1 MPTNSNGSTGK
12 VVSTNN
18 YQPGVYGGYGST
30 AYGGNYG
37 GGNTNNTPPP
47 SSGSGNYGD
56 YGTTPP
62 ATTPPTVTPTDP
74 TASQTPATPDPTTQQ
89 PPASPTTSGSGSN
102 TAAGAGNS
110 GFWDNL
116 LNSITGGSGGLANLG
131 SNLGSALGSLAP
143 YLGIGAL
150 AQNQANKQRDA
161 NAQTVQPLY
170 DKANQ
175 LFDAMNK
182 DLGNYEAGTVNPA
195 QQKELDA
202 FQAQQ
207 KAQVA
212 QRFASQGITNS
223 SATDTA
229 FQQIDDNTMIMKQ
242 QFVTQSLT
250 NALALEGPAM
260 SALQQAITE
269 TLNSDTALSNQMTQL
284 FGTLA
289 MAWAKS
295 QATTAGNAQQKQQQQ
310 TQPKASGGGGSGGGG
325 GGKGGAGNGAGG
337 YKPVTNPLFPG
348 NNNTNPFGYNGDYS
362 VTPPPSYS
370 GGGSTAYGGSY
381 GGGYSSYTPT
391 SSGSA
396 NYGGGYGG

>member
-1 MPTNSNGSTGK
+1 MPINKTTTAPATG
-12 VVSTNN
+12 VNN
-18 YQPGVYGGYGST
+18 YQPGVYGGSGSY

-37 GGNTNNTPPP
+37 SGTSPTPPTYTPPANYGATPPASTPPSTPAPTTGGGSSGPYNMGGNYNTPPT
-47 SSGSGNYGD
+47 
-56 YGTTPP
+56 TTPP
-62 ATTPPTVTPTDP
+62 AATP
-74 TASQTPATPDPTTQQ
+74 PATPPATVDPTTQQ
-89 PPASPTTSGSGSN
+89 PPASPTTSGSTSK

-116 LNSITGGSGGLANLG
+116 LNKITGGSGGLANLG
-131 SNLGSALGSLAP
+131 ANLGGALGSLAP

-182 DLGNYEAGTVNPA
+182 DLANYEAGTVNPA

-260 SALQQAITE
+260 TALTQAITE

-289 MAWAKS
+289 MA
-295 QATTAGNAQQKQQQQ
+295 
-310 TQPKASGGGGSGGGG
+310 
-325 GGKGGAGNGAGG
+325 
-337 YKPVTNPLFPG
+337 
-348 NNNTNPFGYNGDYS
+348 
-362 VTPPPSYS
+362 
-370 GGGSTAYGGSY
+370 
-381 GGGYSSYTPT
+381 
-391 SSGSA
+391 
-396 NYGGGYGG
+396 